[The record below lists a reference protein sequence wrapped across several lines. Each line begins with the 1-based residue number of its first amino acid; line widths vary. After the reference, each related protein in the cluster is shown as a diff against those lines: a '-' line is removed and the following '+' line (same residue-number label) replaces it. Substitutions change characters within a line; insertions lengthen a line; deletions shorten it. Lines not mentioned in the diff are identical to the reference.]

1 MPAVDSCWRLTQ
13 DSETYCPWTR
23 TTPDDAC
30 WEAYGVAASRSTG
43 GITRAAHAFAD
54 LPPPRIEPDARQRI
68 RASHLAHGRR
78 IAVIDDDPTGSQNM
92 HGVAV
97 VTVLEEGEYA
107 SALDAPGSCAFLLT
121 NSRSVPEPEAA
132 TLNTT
137 IGRSLHRLD
146 ADLGAPV
153 EIVSRSDSTLR
164 GHLWAE
170 VGALTQARREV
181 TGRGYDGVLVVPA
194 YFDAGRCTAGDIHWA
209 RVGEEFMPVGET
221 EYARDA
227 AFGYTASN
235 LREWVAEKSA
245 GTVRPSDVHSLSL
258 DDIRLGGP
266 ARVADVLTG
275 VRDGAFVVV
284 NCLEDADLDVV
295 VLGLLDAEAEGR
307 SYLCRTAPS
316 FVRALTGLE
325 PQPPL
330 TSVQLREAGRKGGPS
345 ATHPTGTSHGLVV
358 VGSHVGLTSRQVAV
372 ARGRGG
378 FREVDLDVTAV
389 IDPTRRHGHV
399 ATVTARVVTAL
410 QEADVLLATS
420 RELNRGHDALS
431 SLEIARKVS
440 AAVVDVVRGAR
451 AAAAPAW
458 YVAKGG
464 ITSHDVAVRALEI
477 RRAEVAGQLFDGIVS
492 VWRPL
497 RAAPEVI
504 KVPYVVFAGNVG
516 DENTLAEV
524 IDTLRGSR

>member
-1 MPAVDSCWRLTQ
+1 M
-13 DSETYCPWTR
+13 
-23 TTPDDAC
+23 
-30 WEAYGVAASRSTG
+30 AASGSTG
-43 GITRAAHAFAD
+43 GTIPAAHGFAD
-54 LPPPRIEPDARQRI
+54 LPPPRIEPGARQRI
-68 RASHLAHGRR
+68 RASHAKHGRR
-78 IAVIDDDPTGSQNM
+78 IAVVDDDPTGSQNM

-97 VTVLEEGEYA
+97 VTVLEDTEFA

-121 NSRSVPEPEAA
+121 NSRSMPEPEAA
-132 TLNTT
+132 TLNAA
-137 IGRSLHRLD
+137 IGRRLHHLAAR
-146 ADLGAPV
+146 LGAPV

-164 GHLWAE
+164 GHLRAE
-170 VGALTQARREV
+170 VGALTEARREV

-194 YFDAGRCTAGDIHWA
+194 YFDAGRCTAGDVHWA
-209 RVGEEFMPVGET
+209 RVGGELLPVGET

-227 AFGYTASN
+227 TFGYSASN
-235 LREWVAEKSA
+235 LCEWVAEKSA
-245 GTVRPSDVHSLSL
+245 GTVRPADVHSLSIE
-258 DDIRLGGP
+258 DIRLGGP
-266 ARVADVLTG
+266 ARVAEVLTA
-275 VRDGAFVVV
+275 VSDGAFVVV

-295 VLGLLDAEAEGR
+295 VLGLLDAEAAGR
-307 SYLCRTAPS
+307 SFLHRTAPS
-316 FVRALTGLE
+316 FVRALTGLD

-330 TSVQLREAGRKGGPS
+330 TSAQLRDAGRKAGPN
-345 ATHPTGTSHGLVV
+345 ATHPTATSHGLVV
-358 VGSHVGLTSRQVAV
+358 VGSHVGLTSRQVAA

-378 FREVDLDVTAV
+378 FKEVDLDVTAV
-389 IDPTRRHGHV
+389 IDPTRRDGHV

-410 QEADVLLATS
+410 QNADVLLATS
-420 RELNRGHDALS
+420 RTLSRGHDALS
-431 SLEIARKVS
+431 SLDIARTVS

-477 RRAEVAGQLFDGIVS
+477 RRAEVAGQLFDGMVS

-504 KVPYVVFAGNVG
+504 EVPYVVFAGNVG

-524 IDTLRGSR
+524 VDTLRGSR